1 MGLSPLLTSRS
12 FAKGLAGRVGFILVL
27 VVLAAS
33 TAEVPWPFPGGWTG
47 LLVPP
52 FSALAFGFPA
62 VPLVAI
68 PALTALFGAWWPGAL
83 IALFLCDLACYLCLA
98 SYGSTERRHEVAG
111 LYWTSPL
118 AVLLI
123 YGCGTAAVFPLALLL
138 GAFLCLERRR
148 RAGAGLLYGLAV
160 AAQPVLIALLPPLL
174 LFAQGTHRLDQGAG
188 RLLGTLA
195 LALLLG
201 IALSIGDVSYRALI
215 AHDFVGLAGPLL
227 PVMGGGVAL
236 LPLLLLAIYYAAWRA
251 RLLDRELLWTCS
263 TLAALALAGLGG
275 PSASTALIALPFLAS
290 HAAYAERSGRALL
303 ALYSVV
309 MFGAIWFTAGRGA
322 GADPS
327 AVFWPTLA
335 AGTALLIG
343 FQIYQRG
350 YLRSPAWLAM
360 RRPIAI
366 GIAGD
371 SGVGKDTLVAGVA
384 GLFSRKL
391 LAQISGDDYHVWDRN
406 KPMWRALTHLNPKAN
421 DLDGFGR
428 HIRDLADR
436 RWIKARHYDHGTG
449 RMTRPTKTDP
459 GDIVIA
465 SGLHALWSPEL
476 NRLYDLRIFLD
487 MDEELRRHLKIRR
500 DVHERGHPLE
510 RVTTS
515 IERRHQDA
523 VSFVHP
529 QKAVAHI
536 VFRLEPRRPEAI
548 EGSQAVGADSRPV
561 PLRLIVEAVP
571 GIVFNRLARTLVA
584 LCGVQAI
591 EVPRPSGA
599 TRLIIEGDPAPEDI
613 VASARRIA
621 PAMCAM
627 VRRAPEWQ
635 DGLRGIMQLIM
646 LDQLEQVYRRRSV
659 NA

>member
-1 MGLSPLLTSRS
+1 MGVSRLLTTRS

-27 VVLAAS
+27 VALATRA
-33 TAEVPWPFPGGWTG
+33 AGVAWPWPGGWPG

-62 VPLVAI
+62 VPVIAI
-68 PALTALFGAWWPGAL
+68 PALTALFGAWWQGAL

-98 SYGSTERRHEVAG
+98 AYGSAERRHEVAE

-118 AVLLI
+118 AIALI
-123 YGCGTAAVFPLALLL
+123 YGCGTASVFPLALLL
-138 GAFLCLERRR
+138 GAFLCLDRHH
-148 RAGAGLLYGLAV
+148 RAGAGILFGLAIAV
-160 AAQPVLIALLPPLL
+160 QPVLIALLPPLL
-174 LFAQGTHRLDQGAG
+174 LFAQGSRRLDQGPG
-188 RLLGTLA
+188 RLLGA
-195 LALLLG
+195 LALSLLIG
-201 IALSIGDVSYRALI
+201 VALSISDVGYQSML
-215 AHDFVGLAGPLL
+215 AHDLVGLAGPLL
-227 PVMGGGVAL
+227 PVMGGGVAV

-251 RLLDRELLWTCS
+251 RLLDRDLLWTCS
-263 TLAALALAGLGG
+263 TLVTLALAGLGG
-275 PSASTALIALPFLAS
+275 ANASTTLIALPFLAS

-303 ALYSVV
+303 ILYSLV
-309 MFGAIWFTAGRGA
+309 MFGAIWFTAGQGA

-327 AVFWPTLA
+327 AVLWPTLA
-335 AGTALLIG
+335 AGAALLIG

-350 YLRSPAWLAM
+350 YLRSPLWLAM

-371 SGVGKDTLVAGVA
+371 SGVGKDTLVAGLA
-384 GLFSRKL
+384 GLFGHRA
-391 LAQISGDDYHVWDRN
+391 LARISGDDYHVWDRN
-406 KPMWRALTHLNPKAN
+406 KPMWRALTHLNPQAN

-428 HIRDLADR
+428 HVRDLADR
-436 RWIKARHYDHGTG
+436 RWIKARHYDHATG
-449 RMTRPTKTDP
+449 RMTRLTKTDP

-465 SGLHALWSPEL
+465 SGLHALWSSEL
-476 NRLYDLRIFLD
+476 NRLYDLRIFLE
-487 MDEELRRHLKIRR
+487 MDEGLRRHLKIRR

-536 VFRLEPRRPEAI
+536 VFRLEPRRREAI
-548 EGSQAVGADSRPV
+548 EGIQTMGDDHRPV

-571 GIVFNRLARTLVA
+571 GIVFSSLARTLVS

-591 EVPRPSGA
+591 EVPRASGA
-599 TRLIIEGDPAPEDI
+599 TRLIIEGDPGPDDI

-621 PAMCAM
+621 PAMCAL